1 MEHFRNNE
9 LQRPD
14 AFNFAL
20 DVVDVWAAKSPPLEA
35 MLWVSS
41 DGLSHKSLSY
51 RYFSRQSHR
60 IALLLEQ
67 LGVQPGDTMLMVLPR
82 LPAWWEVATAG
93 LRSGIVI
100 APATTLLTAAD
111 IEYRCHKSKAKAFV
125 GDATSVAKALQI
137 HHRCPSLQVVIQVDG
152 KTDPDKGVTG
162 LGEALQAI
170 EPGAVYTT
178 SRLGWNSP
186 AILYFTSGTS
196 GLPKMV
202 RHNQVSYPLAHL
214 ITGKYWLKLS
224 PGDLCWNYTEQ
235 GWGKAAYSFFGAW
248 NCGASLF
255 IWDDRQAFNPTSLL
269 DILHRFPITSLCAPP
284 LAWRQLVKPRCQEYY
299 HKHRSRALRG
309 CTSAGEALDQ
319 AVISQWR
326 DLTGLVIREGYG
338 QTEAILMCGNYG
350 DFPIKPGSMG
360 KPLPGIP
367 LHVIQP
373 DGEETAADVE
383 GELALLLSD
392 GERAA
397 KFFGIFDGYVDD
409 SGKATRHERVSNNNG
424 TVQRWYMTGDKARRD
439 KDGYLWFV
447 GRADDVINSSGYRIG
462 PFEVESTLRRHP
474 AVAECAVISSPDMA
488 RGEVVKA
495 IIVLTRE
502 YSSAPA
508 DALVK
513 ELQAFCKTSSAP
525 YKYPRK
531 IDFVQA
537 ETLPRTVSGKIKRAQ
552 LRKQEWG
559 DVKARIA
566 HKL

>member
-1 MEHFRNNE
+1 MEHFQNNE

-14 AFNFAL
+14 EFNFAL

-41 DGLSHKSLSY
+41 DGVSHQSLSY
-51 RYFSRQSHR
+51 RHFSRQSHR

-82 LPAWWEVATAG
+82 LPAC
-93 LRSGIVI
+93 GIVI

-111 IEYRCHKSKAKAFV
+111 IEYRCQKSKAKVFV
-125 GDATSVAKALQI
+125 GVATSVAKVLQI
-137 HHRCPSLQVVIQVDG
+137 RHRCPSLQIVIQVDG
-152 KTDPDKGVTG
+152 NADPTKGVTG
-162 LGEALQAI
+162 LDEALQAI
-170 EPGAVYTT
+170 KPDAVYTT
-178 SRLGWNSP
+178 SRLRWNSP

-202 RHNQVSYPLAHL
+202 LHNQVSYPLAHL
-214 ITGKYWLKLS
+214 LTGKYWLKLS

-255 IWDDRQAFNPTSLL
+255 IWDDRQTFNPTSLL
-269 DILHRFPITSLCAPP
+269 DLLHRFPVTSLCVPP
-284 LAWRQLVKPRCQEYY
+284 LAWRQLVKPRCREYY
-299 HKHRSRALRG
+299 HKHRSRALRE

-338 QTEAILMCGNYG
+338 QTEAILMCGNCG
-350 DFPIKPGSMG
+350 TIPIKPGSMG
-360 KPLPGIP
+360 KPLPGVP
-367 LHVIQP
+367 LHVIQHN
-373 DGEETAADVE
+373 GKETAADVE
-383 GELALLLSD
+383 GELALLLPD
-392 GERAA
+392 GDRAA

-409 SGKATRHERVSNNNG
+409 SGKVTRHERVSNNNG
-424 TVQRWYMTGDKARRD
+424 TVQRWYMTGDKAIRD

-474 AVAECAVISSPDMA
+474 AVAECADISSPDMA

-495 IIVLTRE
+495 IVVLTPE
-502 YSSAPA
+502 YSSAPP

-531 IDFVQA
+531 VDFVKP

-559 DVKARIA
+559 DVKTKIA